1 MIFTDSRYA
10 TGRAFKAHDSRSNS
24 YGVAVMRS
32 FPVQKSKFYH
42 YTWVE
47 KDRIDILAEEFLG
60 SPDLWWVIMDF
71 NPELIDP
78 FDIAVGTV
86 LRIPSA

>member
-1 MIFTDSRYA
+1 
-10 TGRAFKAHDSRSNS
+10 
-24 YGVAVMRS
+24 MRS